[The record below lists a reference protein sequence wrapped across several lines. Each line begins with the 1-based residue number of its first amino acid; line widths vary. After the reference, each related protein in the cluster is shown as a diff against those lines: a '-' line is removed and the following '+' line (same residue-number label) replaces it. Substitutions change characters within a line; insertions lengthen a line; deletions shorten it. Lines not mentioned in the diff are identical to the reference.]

1 MADPQFLKTPSG
13 DELVV
18 LTRAE
23 YDALVAIAADAE
35 ENAADVATY
44 DACMAER
51 EAGRA
56 PDAPAEVSAA
66 MLRGDS
72 LLKALR
78 KWRGLSQTELAE
90 RAGLG
95 QGYLSDLEARRRRGT
110 AETLEALAKALEIN
124 PGWLLP

>member
-1 MADPQFLKTPSG
+1 MADPQFLKTQTG

-23 YDALVAIAADAE
+23 YDALVARAAEAEEDAADIGI
-35 ENAADVATY
+35 Y
-44 DACMAER
+44 DACKADLV
-51 EAGRA
+51 AGRDQ
-56 PDAPAEVSAA
+56 PVPPEVTAA

-72 LLKALR
+72 LLKAIR

-110 AETLEALAKALEIN
+110 TETLEALTKALEID
-124 PGWLLP
+124 PAWLLP